1 MRPLARKHD
10 TTAQVR
16 PGATIEVLG
25 RFEENQNKQETQKTQ
40 EVRGKRYGKCLN
52 MNRKLFAKKIKLD
65 MEAGIART
73 LAQMGEL
80 HERCSR
86 VEPKGAVEGVCGGAE
101 DAPWM
106 QCGCCNMGMLCGSW
120 TLGRTV
126 GAGWK

>member
-10 TTAQVR
+10 TTTQVR

-52 MNRKLFAKKIKLD
+52 MNRD
-65 MEAGIART
+65 MEAGIAVP
-73 LAQMGEL
+73 GW
-80 HERCSR
+80 S
-86 VEPKGAVEGVCGGAE
+86 PKGAVEGVCGGAE

-106 QCGCCNMGMLCGSW
+106 QCGCCRDAMWIVDAWEDSRSGVEVSCRGHE
-120 TLGRTV
+120 
-126 GAGWK
+126 